1 MTVAVSFLQAS
12 LSKVSRHSHWGA
24 RPATRAET
32 PPMNANDKAGPTQQ
46 GTYQSGPHTSWLKIR
61 NQHYSQWDGRR
72 ELFEGRR
79 DNAERRTRW
88 VKPELALR

>member
-1 MTVAVSFLQAS
+1 
-12 LSKVSRHSHWGA
+12 
-24 RPATRAET
+24 
-32 PPMNANDKAGPTQQ
+32 MNANDKAGPTQQ
-46 GTYQSGPHTSWLKIR
+46 GTYQFGPHTSWLKIR